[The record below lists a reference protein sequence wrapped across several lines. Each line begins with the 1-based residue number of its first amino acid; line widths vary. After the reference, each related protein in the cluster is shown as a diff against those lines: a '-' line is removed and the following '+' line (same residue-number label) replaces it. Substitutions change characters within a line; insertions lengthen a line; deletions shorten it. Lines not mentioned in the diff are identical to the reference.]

1 MAEGRPSELDIL
13 TLEDELGRGAV
24 KGAHGEL
31 DLPFREPSYFSIGDP
46 VVWPVSDLAYPELQL
61 QAHAYEFH
69 QVQLT
74 CSFQAASGCR
84 LSEARFT
91 VDLTA
96 RGPAG
101 AGLPAED
108 AIAYD
113 MFPALLED
121 ATTVKVT
128 STLKADVV
136 LKFEPVTATLSLP
149 TRERVEEEVRYCSRV
164 VAFDLRGSH
173 PAWSFH
179 RTAQHEIAG
188 PQRLFLL
195 VRKPRGTGVDA
206 TFSLRARVEFVVG
219 GQGFAPVDLVMLFRR
234 RSRSGELTD
243 RPAVPLC

>member
-1 MAEGRPSELDIL
+1 MSDAEPLFVAEGRPSELDIL
-13 TLEDELGRGAV
+13 TLEDELGPGAV

-46 VVWPVSDLAYPELQL
+46 VVWPVSDLADPELQL

-74 CSFQAASGCR
+74 CSFQAASGR

-113 MFPALLED
+113 MFPALLESM
-121 ATTVKVT
+121 AP
-128 STLKADVV
+128 SSRERHSASRDVV
-136 LKFEPVTATLSLP
+136 LLLLLDRECLAAFGSGSASVSAAIAELPIQAFSIAIHDAPASPAGERPPWRPLS
-149 TRERVEEEVRYCSRV
+149 
-164 VAFDLRGSH
+164 GS
-173 PAWSFH
+173 
-179 RTAQHEIAG
+179 
-188 PQRLFLL
+188 
-195 VRKPRGTGVDA
+195 
-206 TFSLRARVEFVVG
+206 
-219 GQGFAPVDLVMLFRR
+219 
-234 RSRSGELTD
+234 
-243 RPAVPLC
+243 